1 MGSPLGRCRLFFR
14 RKIDWWSF
22 RPCAPVSLRH
32 GGPAAKSQQRVV
44 SPVFAPYAVVMANP
58 NSPTPALAPQV
69 ASLVNALYEAQGNA
83 VDNLADVV
91 ADPELVQACA
101 ADVAA
106 LAVLL
111 RDDGTGRS
119 AIAAYL

>member
-1 MGSPLGRCRLFFR
+1 
-14 RKIDWWSF
+14 
-22 RPCAPVSLRH
+22 
-32 GGPAAKSQQRVV
+32 
-44 SPVFAPYAVVMANP
+44 MANP